1 MTDTTRDRDVDR
13 DRDVARDVTRD
24 VDRDRDAARDRGR
37 DRRGTRNLVVLDMA
51 GTTVADGG
59 LVERAFERAAE
70 RLGVEPGTPGHAEK
84 LRYVRDTMG
93 ESKIS
98 VFRQLFGTQELAQR
112 ANSAFEEAYGD
123 LVDGGLVAPLPGAR
137 ETIEKLRAD
146 GRTVVLTTGF
156 ARVTQDAI
164 LDALGWQDLADLTLC
179 PADAGGRGRPYPDMV
194 LAAFLR
200 TGAVA
205 DVREIVVG
213 GDTAYD
219 MLSGRRS
226 GAGVVAGVLTGAHDR
241 TALAEHGATHVL
253 ESIAGLPA
261 VLDALDALDV
271 SGSLDSRG
279 SRGSLG
285 VLDSPAE
292 SA

>member
-1 MTDTTRDRDVDR
+1 MSNSSTKN
-13 DRDVARDVTRD
+13 AS
-24 VDRDRDAARDRGR
+24 
-37 DRRGTRNLVVLDMA
+37 RNLVVLDMA

-70 RLGVEPGTPGHAEK
+70 RIGVEPGTAEHAAK
-84 LRYVRDTMG
+84 LQYVRDTMG

-98 VFRQLFGTQELAQR
+98 VFRHLFGTEVMAQR
-112 ANSAFEEAYGD
+112 ANTAFEEAYGE
-123 LVDGGLVAPLPGAR
+123 LVDGGLIAPIAGAR
-137 ETIEKLRAD
+137 QAIEKLRAD

-164 LDALGWQDLADLTLC
+164 LDALGWQGLADLTLC

-200 TGAVA
+200 TGAA
-205 DVREIVVG
+205 DDVREVVVA

-226 GAGVVAGVLTGAHDR
+226 GAGIVAGVLTGAHDLA
-241 TALAEHGATHVL
+241 ALTEHGATHVL
-253 ESIAGLPA
+253 DSIAELPS
-261 VLDALDALDV
+261 VLL
-271 SGSLDSRG
+271 
-279 SRGSLG
+279 
-285 VLDSPAE
+285 E

>member
-1 MTDTTRDRDVDR
+1 MTDRTT
-13 DRDVARDVTRD
+13 A
-24 VDRDRDAARDRGR
+24 
-37 DRRGTRNLVVLDMA
+37 RNLIVLDMA

-70 RLGVEPGTPGHAEK
+70 QLGVEPGSADHAAK

-98 VFRQLFGTQELAQR
+98 VFRHLFGTEELAR
-112 ANSAFEEAYGD
+112 SANSAFEQAYAE

-137 ETIEKLRAD
+137 ETVEELRAD

-164 LDALGWQDLADLTLC
+164 LDALGWRDLADLTLC

-205 DVREIVVG
+205 DVRDVVVA

-219 MLSGRRS
+219 MLSGRRA

-241 TALAEHGATHVL
+241 AALDAHGATHVL
-253 ESIAGLPA
+253 GSIAGLPRLLA
-261 VLDALDALDV
+261 EAPA
-271 SGSLDSRG
+271 SAS
-279 SRGSLG
+279 
-285 VLDSPAE
+285 SPEPA
-292 SA
+292 